1 LNWDEKQYGR
11 QSYSHLIFCLR
22 NVPYVKRNIYVTM
35 LFKKLCQGGH
45 YTCMNSVYWMMEHE
59 NSATCHIMKSCVLR
73 CSNLV
78 NFYYLLNYQFH
89 W

>member
-1 LNWDEKQYGR
+1 V
-11 QSYSHLIFCLR
+11 R
-22 NVPYVKRNIYVTM
+22 NVPDVKWNIYITV

-45 YTCMNSVYWMMEHE
+45 YTHVNSMYWMMEHE
-59 NSATCHIMKSCVLR
+59 NSATCHILKSCVWR
-73 CSNLV
+73 FSNLV